1 MFKCQRCGECCKT
14 LPIDIGYGDITRWN
28 KEGRK
33 DILRRVSFIDN
44 YPETGYG
51 GFYFEETLLKKDRVK
66 SPCPFFGESGCGI
79 YETRPMACRYYPD
92 NHKNG
97 CSNFG
102 PAREWKREIIDK
114 KQKRDLQKALN
125 HFDMMMTILKVARK

>member
-79 YETRPMACRYYPD
+79 YETRPMVCKDYPGSHENAPCFD
-92 NHKNG
+92 APLRKWN
-97 CSNFG
+97 
-102 PAREWKREIIDK
+102 REIINRR
-114 KQKRDLQKALN
+114 QKENFQKALD
-125 HFDMMMTILKVARK
+125 HFDMMMTILRFARK